1 MRNQQQIIIDGTT
14 HQSRIKRY
22 IEMKFLNFFTIVYLH
37 DDLLLGVGCSVKV
50 QPKLECAVGVGWDT
64 QLG

>member
-1 MRNQQQIIIDGTT
+1 
-14 HQSRIKRY
+14 
-22 IEMKFLNFFTIVYLH
+22 MKLLNFFTIVYLH
-37 DDLLLGVGCSVKV
+37 DDLLLRVGCSVKV